1 MKNDGSE
8 IIFYNTQ
15 DGKVELEIKLDHQ
28 EQTIW
33 LTQNQMAELFDIQS
47 NTVTEHLKGIYS
59 DNELDESSTTRSYR
73 VVRQEGSREVE
84 REINHYNLKVILAV
98 GYRVRSNRGTQFR
111 KWATDQLSEY
121 LVKGFVMNDK
131 RLKNPGGWDYFD
143 ELLERID
150 GSFGRVF
157 QCHPTYLHL
166 SSP

>member
-1 MKNDGSE
+1 MEAKLFF
-8 IIFYNTQ
+8 IIL
-15 DGKVELEIKLDHQ
+15 KVELEIKLDHQ

-143 ELLERID
+143 ELLERIKD
-150 GSFGRVF
+150 IRASEKRFYQKVRD
-157 QCHPTYLHL
+157 L
-166 SSP
+166 

>member
-28 EQTIW
+28 GQTIW
-33 LTQNQMAELFDIQS
+33 LTQNQIAELFNIQP

-59 DNELDESSTTRSYR
+59 EDELDESSTTRSYR

-84 REINHYNLKVILAV
+84 REINHYNLKAILAV

-111 KWATDQLSEY
+111 KWATRKLS
-121 LVKGFVMNDK
+121 
-131 RLKNPGGWDYFD
+131 
-143 ELLERID
+143 
-150 GSFGRVF
+150 
-157 QCHPTYLHL
+157 
-166 SSP
+166 